1 MGRNSGAGPTGKG
14 FDGVLSR
21 ENGSVNGQPQH
32 VLIIGAGLGGLRT
45 AEQLRAAGFEGRIS
59 LVGEEPHPPYDRP
72 PLSKQL
78 LAGDWEPERIVLRG
92 REGLDE
98 LAVRTYLGTRAV
110 ALRPGEVELSDGST
124 LHADAIVIATGVVA
138 RRLPGQPDHLHT
150 LRSVEDALALREALE
165 KAGSLL
171 VVGGGFIGAEVAST
185 AKSRGLHVTVIEA
198 LPVPFTRILGDEVGA
213 LCGRL
218 ITEGGV
224 TLRTGARLARF
235 LDADDPGAVAVELVD
250 GTRID
255 ADVAIVGVG
264 GQPRLGWLADTGLD
278 LSNGLVCDDS
288 GRVRGLEGVWAVG
301 DIAAWDDAE
310 HGGPRRTEHWTNAT
324 DQAAVVAC
332 AIAGAEPPPPTVPYF
347 WSDQFGLKIQLI
359 GRPELAD
366 STLALHGSGLSGGAV
381 KGTVVGYLAG
391 DRLVAVVGFGAAR
404 LVARYRALVAN
415 GANRAEALSTA
426 ESLG

>member
-1 MGRNSGAGPTGKG
+1 M
-14 FDGVLSR
+14 
-21 ENGSVNGQPQH
+21 NGQPQH
-32 VLIIGAGLGGLRT
+32 VLIVGAGLGGLRT

-59 LVGEEPHPPYDRP
+59 LVGEEPLPPYDRP

-92 REGLDE
+92 SEGLDE
-98 LAVRTYLGTRAV
+98 LAVRPYLGTRAV

-138 RRLPGQPDHLHT
+138 RRLPGQPEHLHT
-150 LRSVEDALALREALE
+150 LRTLDEALALRDALE

-185 AKSRGLHVTVIEA
+185 ARNRGLDVTVIEA
-198 LPVPFTRILGDEVGA
+198 LPVPFSRALGDEVGA

-218 ITEGGV
+218 LTEGGV
-224 TLRTGARLARF
+224 TLRTGARPARF
-235 LDADDPGAVAVELVD
+235 LDTGGTDAVAVELAD

-264 GQPRLGWLADTGLD
+264 GQPRLDWLADTGLD

-288 GRVRGLEGVWAVG
+288 GRVRGLAGVWAVG
-301 DIAAWDDAE
+301 DVAAWDDPE
-310 HGGPRRTEHWTNAT
+310 RGGPHRSEHWTNAT
-324 DQAAVVAC
+324 DQAAVVAR
-332 AIAGAEPPPPTVPYF
+332 AIAGAEPPPPAVPYF

-366 STLALHGSGLSGGAV
+366 STLPLHGTGLSGGAV

-391 DRLVAVVGFGAAR
+391 DRLVAVAGFGAAR
-404 LVARYRALVAN
+404 LIARYRTLVAR
-415 GANRAEALSTA
+415 GVDRAEALGTA